1 MWTNEDVLVTL
12 PIKPCLLTI
21 ASHTSEPL
29 CKTPQRDQTI
39 LKVQSHCSSWWDTPK
54 LGLLATRLFTHSVQ
68 FKQGGIYMI
77 RQAHMCS
84 IPSLRSF
91 PRWCLWTST
100 SFGHRQ
106 QRLLLTLSNPSPVT
120 NIKVAI
126 HFCTKML
133 RKKHDLINLGT
144 CQNDE
149 QNHTCIWL
157 AHQFGK
163 IHATPKPDSLF
174 HGLHVKY
181 LCLFVVACDRQLS

>member
-1 MWTNEDVLVTL
+1 MRPNY
-12 PIKPCLLTI
+12 
-21 ASHTSEPL
+21 
-29 CKTPQRDQTI
+29 
-39 LKVQSHCSSWWDTPK
+39 PK
-54 LGLLATRLFTHSVQ
+54 GSVSLFFVVGHSKARPPGNKAFYTFSSVQ
-68 FKQGGIYMI
+68 AGWYLHDQAGPYVLHPISQKLPQMMPLNQYQFWSPSTKAPSYPFK
-77 RQAHMCS
+77 
-84 IPSLRSF
+84 SF
-91 PRWCLWTST
+91 ASDKHKGSN
-100 SFGHRQ
+100 SFY
-106 QRLLLTLSNPSPVT
+106 
-120 NIKVAI
+120 
-126 HFCTKML
+126 TKML